1 MTRRSV
7 ERTRRTMTLPMTVAA
22 LTGAVLAGASG
33 GATAL
38 AQPSPEI
45 VVEDGAT
52 QPVFSYK
59 DAIREHVYV
68 ESSVDSDR
76 DGRKDRVNVDIIRPA
91 ETEHGLK
98 VPVIMDE
105 SPYYDNAGR
114 GNESERKTYDSAG
127 NPVKFPLFYD
137 NYFVP
142 RGYAFLAVDM
152 VGTTRSDGCPVSG
165 GPSDV
170 LGGKAVVD
178 WLNGRAKAYRPDGTP
193 ARAAWTTGRTG
204 MIGKS
209 YDGTLANGVAAT
221 GVEGLETIVPIS
233 AISSWYGYSR
243 MNGVKYWT
251 DEQPWLASYVDTD
264 PPEKCAP
271 VNAGLDEGEDDAT
284 GDYNAYWRTADYRN
298 GTIARAS
305 RVRASVFAAH
315 GVNDLN
321 VKDDQFAEWW
331 RALARRGV
339 ERKVWLTQRGH
350 VDPFDTRRDAWVD
363 TLHRWFDHELQ
374 QIPNGIMREPRAD
387 IEIGPDRWISQRD
400 WPSRDARNVVLRPGA
415 GGALGAERAAEGTTA
430 AFTDA
435 PGPRGDGHAESAM
448 VSDPAADRPYRTAF
462 VSGPLPRTGRL
473 SGTPEAHLKI
483 KLDRPTANL
492 TALLVDYGEDTRVN
506 YLGSGSG
513 IRTLG
518 TEDCH
523 GESTPADD
531 ACYRQTEVTTV
542 TSPVNVVA
550 RGWLDAQNDRSLS
563 RPRPLEPGRY
573 YNVQWET
580 LSQEYLLKKGHR
592 LALVLAGTD
601 ADYNT
606 ETPTGA
612 QVTLDLRG
620 SSITVPVAAAG
631 DDPTALVAPPQP
643 ATTWRGPATVTLPV
657 QERELY

>member
-1 MTRRSV
+1 
-7 ERTRRTMTLPMTVAA
+7 MTVAV
-22 LTGAVLAGASG
+22 LTGAALAAAGG

-38 AQPSPEI
+38 AQSSPKI
-45 VVEDGAT
+45 VVKGGVT

-76 DGRKDRVNVDIIRPA
+76 DGELDRVNVDIIRPK
-91 ETEHGLK
+91 ETENGLK

-114 GNESERKTYDSAG
+114 GNESELKTYDADG

-165 GPSDV
+165 GPTDV

-178 WLNGRAKAYRPDGTP
+178 WLNGRAKAYRADGSPVEAT
-193 ARAAWTTGRTG
+193 WTTGRTA

-221 GVEGLETIVPIS
+221 GVKGLETIVPIA
-233 AISSWYGYSR
+233 AISSWYDYSR

-264 PPEKCAP
+264 PPEKCAA

-284 GDYNAYWRTADYRN
+284 GNYNSYWKTADYRH

-305 RVRASVFAAH
+305 RVRASVFAVH

-321 VKDDQFAEWW
+321 VKDDHFAEWW
-331 RALARRGV
+331 NALARRGV
-339 ERKVWLTQRGH
+339 QRKVWLTQRGH
-350 VDPFDTRRDAWVD
+350 VDPFDFRRDHWVE
-363 TLHRWFDHELQ
+363 TLHRWFDHELHK
-374 QIPNGIMREPRAD
+374 IRNGVMDEPRAD
-387 IEIGPDRWISQRD
+387 IEVGPEQWITQSD
-400 WPSRDARNVVLRPGA
+400 WPSRDARDITLRPGEDGTLGLQPA
-415 GGALGAERAAEGTTA
+415 PGGATA
-430 AFTDA
+430 TFTDA
-435 PGPRGDGHAESAM
+435 PGPRGYGYPESAM
-448 VSDPAADRPYRTAF
+448 VSDPTVEQPFRAAF

-473 SGTPEAHLKI
+473 SGTPEARLRI
-483 KLDRPTANL
+483 KLDKPTSNV
-492 TALLVDYGEDTRVN
+492 TALLVDYGEDTRVD
-506 YLGSGSG
+506 YLGRGSG
-513 IRTLG
+513 IRTLD

-550 RGWLDAQNDRSLS
+550 RGWLDVQNHRSLS
-563 RPRPLEPGRY
+563 HPSPLEPGRY
-573 YNVQWET
+573 YDVRWET
-580 LSQEYLLKKGHR
+580 LSQEYVLKKGHR

-601 ADYNT
+601 SDYNT

-612 QVTLDLRG
+612 QVTVDLRG
-620 SSITVPVAAAG
+620 SSISIPVVVGAEEPAAM
-631 DDPTALVAPPQP
+631 VAPPQP
-643 ATTWRGPATVTLPV
+643 RTTWRGPSDVTLPV
-657 QERELY
+657 QERRFY

>member
-1 MTRRSV
+1 
-7 ERTRRTMTLPMTVAA
+7 MTLAVLTSAA
-22 LTGAVLAGASG
+22 LAGAGG
-33 GATAL
+33 GAAAL
-38 AQPSPEI
+38 AQPSPKI
-45 VVEDGAT
+45 VVKDGVT

-68 ESSVDSDR
+68 ESSVDSDG
-76 DGRKDRVNVDIIRPA
+76 DGKKDRVNVDIIRPK

-114 GNESERKTYDSAG
+114 GNESELKTYDADG
-127 NPVKFPLFYD
+127 NPVKFPLYYD

-165 GPSDV
+165 GPTDV

-178 WLNGRAKAYRPDGTP
+178 WLNGRAKAFTADGTP
-193 ARAAWTTGRTG
+193 AKATWTTGRTG

-221 GVEGLETIVPIS
+221 GVAGLETIVPIS

-264 PPEKCAP
+264 PSAKCAE

-284 GDYNAYWRTADYRN
+284 GNYNAYWKTADYRD

-305 RVRASVFAAH
+305 RVRASIFAAH

-331 RALARRGV
+331 NALARRGV
-339 ERKVWLTQRGH
+339 QRKVWLSQRGH
-350 VDPFDTRRDAWVD
+350 VDPFDTRRDAWVT

-374 QIPNGIMREPRAD
+374 KIPNGIMREPRAD
-387 IEIGPDRWISQRD
+387 IEIGPDRWITQRD
-400 WPSRDARNVVLRPGA
+400 WPSRDARDIVLRPGA
-415 GGALGAERAAEGTTA
+415 NGVLGLERAAKGATA

-435 PGPRGDGHAESAM
+435 PGPRGDGLSESAM
-448 VSDPAADRPYRTAF
+448 VADPTAAQPYRAAF
-462 VSGPLPRTGRL
+462 VSAPLPRTGRL
-473 SGTPEAHLKI
+473 SGTPEARLRI
-483 KLDRPTANL
+483 KLDKPTANL

-506 YLGSGSG
+506 YLGAGSG

-550 RGWLDAQNDRSLS
+550 RGWLDAQNARSLS
-563 RPRPLEPGRY
+563 RPKPLEPGRY
-573 YNVQWET
+573 HTVRWET

-612 QVTLDLRG
+612 QVTVDLRG
-620 SSITVPVAAAG
+620 SSISIPVVAAE
-631 DDPTALVAPPQP
+631 DDPAALVAPPQP
-643 ATTWRGPATVTLPV
+643 PATWRGPAEVTLPV

>member
-1 MTRRSV
+1 
-7 ERTRRTMTLPMTVAA
+7 MTLAVLTSAA
-22 LTGAVLAGASG
+22 LAGAGG
-33 GATAL
+33 GAAAL
-38 AQPSPEI
+38 AQPSPKI
-45 VVEDGAT
+45 VVKDGVT

-68 ESSVDSDR
+68 ESSVDSDG
-76 DGRKDRVNVDIIRPA
+76 DGKKDRVNVDIIRPK

-114 GNESERKTYDSAG
+114 GNESELKTYDADG
-127 NPVKFPLFYD
+127 NPVKFPLYYD

-165 GPSDV
+165 GPTDV

-178 WLNGRAKAYRPDGTP
+178 WLNGRAKAFKADGTP
-193 ARAAWTTGRTG
+193 AKATWTTGRTG

-264 PPEKCAP
+264 PPAKCAE

-284 GDYNAYWRTADYRN
+284 GNYNAYWKTADYRD

-305 RVRASVFAAH
+305 RVRASIFAAH

-331 RALARRGV
+331 NALARRGV
-339 ERKVWLTQRGH
+339 QRKVWLSQRGH
-350 VDPFDTRRDAWVD
+350 VDPFDTRRDAWVT

-374 QIPNGIMREPRAD
+374 KIPNGIMREPRAD
-387 IEIGPDRWISQRD
+387 IEIGPDQWITQRD
-400 WPSRDARNVVLRPGA
+400 WPSRDARDIVLRPGA
-415 GGALGAERAAEGTTA
+415 NGVLGLERAAKGATA

-435 PGPRGDGHAESAM
+435 PGPRGDGLSESAM
-448 VSDPAADRPYRTAF
+448 VADPTAAQPYRAAF
-462 VSGPLPRTGRL
+462 VSAPLPRTGRL
-473 SGTPEAHLKI
+473 SGTPEARLRI
-483 KLDRPTANL
+483 KLDKPTANL

-506 YLGSGSG
+506 YLGAGSG

-550 RGWLDAQNDRSLS
+550 RGWLDAQNAHSLS
-563 RPRPLEPGRY
+563 RPKPLEPGRY
-573 YNVQWET
+573 HTVRWET

-612 QVTLDLRG
+612 QVTVDLRG
-620 SSITVPVAAAG
+620 SSISIPVVAAE
-631 DDPTALVAPPQP
+631 DDPAALVAPPQP
-643 ATTWRGPATVTLPV
+643 PATWRGPAEVTLPV

>member
-1 MTRRSV
+1 
-7 ERTRRTMTLPMTVAA
+7 MTLAVLTSAA
-22 LTGAVLAGASG
+22 LAGAGG
-33 GATAL
+33 GAAAL
-38 AQPSPEI
+38 AQPSPKI
-45 VVEDGAT
+45 VVKDGVT

-68 ESSVDSDR
+68 ESSVDSDG
-76 DGRKDRVNVDIIRPA
+76 DGKKDRVNVDIIRPK

-98 VPVIMDE
+98 VPVITDE

-114 GNESERKTYDSAG
+114 GNESELKTYDADG
-127 NPVKFPLFYD
+127 NPVKFPLYYD

-165 GPSDV
+165 GPTDV

-178 WLNGRAKAYRPDGTP
+178 WLNGRAKAFKADGTP
-193 ARAAWTTGRTG
+193 AKATWTTGRTG

-264 PPEKCAP
+264 PPAKCAE

-284 GDYNAYWRTADYRN
+284 GNYNAYWKTADYRD

-305 RVRASVFAAH
+305 RVRASIFAAH

-331 RALARRGV
+331 NALARRGV
-339 ERKVWLTQRGH
+339 QRKVWLSQRGH
-350 VDPFDTRRDAWVD
+350 VDPFDTRRDAWVT

-374 QIPNGIMREPRAD
+374 KIPNGIMREPRAD
-387 IEIGPDRWISQRD
+387 IEIGPDQWITQRD
-400 WPSRDARNVVLRPGA
+400 WPSRDARDIVLRPGA
-415 GGALGAERAAEGTTA
+415 NGVLGLERAAKGATA

-435 PGPRGDGHAESAM
+435 PGPRGDGLSESAM
-448 VSDPAADRPYRTAF
+448 VADPTAAQPYRAAF
-462 VSGPLPRTGRL
+462 VSAPLPRTGRL
-473 SGTPEAHLKI
+473 SGTPEARLRI
-483 KLDRPTANL
+483 KLDKPTANL

-506 YLGSGSG
+506 YLGAGSG

-550 RGWLDAQNDRSLS
+550 RGWLDAQNAHSLS
-563 RPRPLEPGRY
+563 RPKPLEPGRY
-573 YNVQWET
+573 HTVRWET

-612 QVTLDLRG
+612 QVTVDLRG
-620 SSITVPVAAAG
+620 SSISIPVVAAE
-631 DDPTALVAPPQP
+631 DDPAALVAPPQP
-643 ATTWRGPATVTLPV
+643 PATWRGPAEVTLPV

>member
-1 MTRRSV
+1 
-7 ERTRRTMTLPMTVAA
+7 MTVAV
-22 LTGAVLAGASG
+22 LTGAAMTAAGG
-33 GATAL
+33 GAAAL
-38 AQPSPEI
+38 AQTSPKI
-45 VVEDGAT
+45 VVKGGAT
-52 QPVFSYK
+52 QPVFSYE

-76 DGRKDRVNVDIIRPA
+76 DGELDRVNVDIIRPK
-91 ETEHGLK
+91 ETENGLK

-114 GNESERKTYDSAG
+114 GNESERKTYDADG

-165 GPSDV
+165 GPTDV

-178 WLNGRAKAYRPDGTP
+178 WLNGRAKAYRADGSP
-193 ARAAWTTGRTG
+193 VEADWTTGRTA

-221 GVEGLETIVPIS
+221 GVEGLETIVPIA
-233 AISSWYGYSR
+233 AISSWYDYSR
-243 MNGVKYWT
+243 MNGVRYWT
-251 DEQPWLASYVDTD
+251 DEQPWLAGYVDTD
-264 PPEKCAP
+264 PPEKCAA

-284 GDYNAYWRTADYRN
+284 GDYNAYWKTADYRR

-305 RVRASVFAAH
+305 RVRASVFAVH

-321 VKDDQFAEWW
+321 VKDNHFALWW
-331 RALARRGV
+331 DALARHGV
-339 ERKVWLTQRGH
+339 QRKVWLTQRGH
-350 VDPFDTRRDAWVD
+350 VDPFDFRRDHWVA
-363 TLHRWFDHELQ
+363 TLHKWFDHELHK
-374 QIPNGIMREPRAD
+374 IRNGVMDEPRAD
-387 IEIGPDRWISQRD
+387 IETGPERWITQSN
-400 WPSRDARNVVLRPGA
+400 WPSRDARDITLRPGEDGTLGLKRA
-415 GGALGAERAAEGTTA
+415 PEGATA

-435 PGPRGDGHAESAM
+435 PGPRGGGHPESAM
-448 VSDPAADRPYRTAF
+448 VSDPTVEQPFRAAF

-473 SGTPEAHLKI
+473 SGTPEARLRI
-483 KLDRPTANL
+483 KLDKPTSNV
-492 TALLVDYGEDTRVN
+492 TALLVDYGEDTRVDH
-506 YLGSGSG
+506 LGPGSG
-513 IRTLG
+513 IRTLD

-550 RGWLDAQNDRSLS
+550 RGWLDAQNHRSLS
-563 RPRPLEPGRY
+563 HPRPLEPGRY
-573 YNVQWET
+573 YDVRWET

-606 ETPTGA
+606 ETPTGTK
-612 QVTLDLRG
+612 VTVDLRG
-620 SSITVPVAAAG
+620 SSISIPVVVGAEEPAAM
-631 DDPTALVAPPQP
+631 VAPPQP
-643 ATTWRGPATVTLPV
+643 ETTWRGPSDVTLPV
-657 QERELY
+657 QERRFY

>member
-1 MTRRSV
+1 
-7 ERTRRTMTLPMTVAA
+7 MTLAVLTSAA
-22 LTGAVLAGASG
+22 LAGAGG
-33 GATAL
+33 GAAAL
-38 AQPSPEI
+38 AQPSPKI
-45 VVEDGAT
+45 VVKDGVT

-68 ESSVDSDR
+68 ESSVDSDG
-76 DGRKDRVNVDIIRPA
+76 DGKKDRVNVDIIRPK

-98 VPVIMDE
+98 VPVITDE

-114 GNESERKTYDSAG
+114 GNESELKTYDADG
-127 NPVKFPLFYD
+127 NPVKFPLYYD

-165 GPSDV
+165 GPTDV

-178 WLNGRAKAYRPDGTP
+178 WLNGRAKAFKADGTP
-193 ARAAWTTGRTG
+193 AKATWTTGRTG

-264 PPEKCAP
+264 PPAKCAE

-284 GDYNAYWRTADYRN
+284 GNYNAYWKTADYRD

-305 RVRASVFAAH
+305 RVRASIFAAH

-331 RALARRGV
+331 NALARRGV
-339 ERKVWLTQRGH
+339 QRKVWLSQRGH
-350 VDPFDTRRDAWVD
+350 VDPFDTRRDAWVT

-374 QIPNGIMREPRAD
+374 KIPNGIMREPRAD
-387 IEIGPDRWISQRD
+387 IEIGPDQWITQRD
-400 WPSRDARNVVLRPGA
+400 WPSRDARDIVLRPGA
-415 GGALGAERAAEGTTA
+415 NGVLGLERAAKGATA

-435 PGPRGDGHAESAM
+435 PGPRGDGLSESAM
-448 VSDPAADRPYRTAF
+448 VADPTAAQPYRAAF
-462 VSGPLPRTGRL
+462 VSAPLPRTGRL
-473 SGTPEAHLKI
+473 SGTPEARLRI
-483 KLDRPTANL
+483 KLDKPTANL

-506 YLGSGSG
+506 YLGAGSG

-550 RGWLDAQNDRSLS
+550 RGWLDAQNAHSLS
-563 RPRPLEPGRY
+563 RPKPLEPGRY
-573 YNVQWET
+573 HTVRWET

-612 QVTLDLRG
+612 QVTVDLRG
-620 SSITVPVAAAG
+620 SSISIPVVAAE
-631 DDPTALVAPPQP
+631 DDPAALVAPPQP
-643 ATTWRGPATVTLPV
+643 PATWRGPAEVT
-657 QERELY
+657 

>member
-1 MTRRSV
+1 
-7 ERTRRTMTLPMTVAA
+7 MTLAVLTSAA
-22 LTGAVLAGASG
+22 LAGAGG
-33 GATAL
+33 GAAAL
-38 AQPSPEI
+38 AQPSPKI
-45 VVEDGAT
+45 VVKDGVT

-68 ESSVDSDR
+68 ESSVDSDG
-76 DGRKDRVNVDIIRPA
+76 DGKKDRVNVDIIRPK

-114 GNESERKTYDSAG
+114 GNESELKTYDADG
-127 NPVKFPLFYD
+127 NPVKFPLYYD

-165 GPSDV
+165 GPTDV

-178 WLNGRAKAYRPDGTP
+178 WLNGRAKAFTADGTP
-193 ARAAWTTGRTG
+193 VKATWTTGRTG

-264 PPEKCAP
+264 PPAKCAE

-284 GDYNAYWRTADYRN
+284 GNYNAYWKTADYRD

-305 RVRASVFAAH
+305 RVRASIFAAH

-331 RALARRGV
+331 SALARRGV
-339 ERKVWLTQRGH
+339 QRKVWLSQRGH
-350 VDPFDTRRDAWVD
+350 VDPFDTRRDAWVT

-374 QIPNGIMREPRAD
+374 KIPNGIMREPRAD
-387 IEIGPDRWISQRD
+387 IEIGPDQWITQRD
-400 WPSRDARNVVLRPGA
+400 WPSRDARDIVLRPGA
-415 GGALGAERAAEGTTA
+415 NGVLGLERAAKGATA

-435 PGPRGDGHAESAM
+435 PGPRGDGLSESAM
-448 VSDPAADRPYRTAF
+448 VADPTAAQPYRAAF
-462 VSGPLPRTGRL
+462 VSAPLPRTGRL
-473 SGTPEAHLKI
+473 SGTPEARLRI
-483 KLDRPTANL
+483 KLDKPTANL

-506 YLGSGSG
+506 YLGAGSG

-531 ACYRQTEVTTV
+531 ACYKQTEVTTV

-550 RGWLDAQNDRSLS
+550 RGWLDAQNARSLS
-563 RPRPLEPGRY
+563 RPKPLEPGRY
-573 YNVQWET
+573 HTVRWET

-612 QVTLDLRG
+612 QVTVDLRG
-620 SSITVPVAAAG
+620 SSISIPVVAAE
-631 DDPTALVAPPQP
+631 DDPAALVAPPQP
-643 ATTWRGPATVTLPV
+643 PATWRGPAEVTLPV

>member
-1 MTRRSV
+1 
-7 ERTRRTMTLPMTVAA
+7 MTVAA
-22 LTGAVLAGASG
+22 LTGAALAGAGG

-38 AQPSPEI
+38 AQPSPKI
-45 VVEDGAT
+45 VVKDGVT
-52 QPVFSYK
+52 QPVFSYE

-68 ESSVDSDR
+68 ESSVDSDG
-76 DGRKDRVNVDIIRPA
+76 DGAKDRVNVDIIRPE

-114 GNESERKTYDSAG
+114 GNESELKTYDADG
-127 NPVKFPLFYD
+127 DPVKFPLFYD

-165 GPSDV
+165 GPTDV

-193 ARAAWTTGRTG
+193 VEAAWTTGRTG

-221 GVEGLETIVPIS
+221 GVKGLETIVPIS
-233 AISSWYGYSR
+233 AISSWYDYSR

-251 DEQPWLASYVDTD
+251 DEQPGLASYVDTD
-264 PPEKCAP
+264 PPEKCAE
-271 VNAGLDEGEDDAT
+271 VNAALDAGEDDAT
-284 GDYNAYWRTADYRN
+284 GDYNAYWKTADYRH

-331 RALARRGV
+331 RALARNGV
-339 ERKVWLTQRGH
+339 RRKVWLSQRGH
-350 VDPFDTRRDAWVD
+350 VDPFDIRRDAWVD

-374 QIPNGIMREPRAD
+374 KIPNGIMREPRAD
-387 IEIGPDRWISQRD
+387 IEIGPDQWITQRD
-400 WPSRDARNVVLRPGA
+400 WPSRDAHEIVLRPGP
-415 GGALGAERAAEGTTA
+415 GGTLGLERAPHGATA

-435 PGPRGDGHAESAM
+435 PGPRGGGQSEGAM
-448 VSDPAADRPYRTAF
+448 VSDPAAARPYRAAF
-462 VSGPLPRTGRL
+462 VSEPLPATGRL
-473 SGTPEAHLKI
+473 SGTPDVRLRI
-483 KLDRPTANL
+483 KLDKPTSNL

-506 YLGSGSG
+506 YLGSGAG
-513 IRTLG
+513 IRTLD

-523 GESTPADD
+523 GESTAADD

-542 TSPVNVVA
+542 TSPVNVIA
-550 RGWLDAQNDRSLS
+550 RGWLDAQNAHSLS
-563 RPRPLEPGRY
+563 RPRPLKPGRY
-573 YNVQWET
+573 HTVGWET

-620 SSITVPVAAAG
+620 TSITVPVTAAG
-631 DDPTALVAPPQP
+631 DDPAAMIAPSQRTAP
-643 ATTWRGPATVTLPV
+643 WRGPSEVTLPV
-657 QERELY
+657 QPRDLY

>member
-1 MTRRSV
+1 
-7 ERTRRTMTLPMTVAA
+7 MTLAVLTSAA
-22 LTGAVLAGASG
+22 LAGAGG
-33 GATAL
+33 GAAAL
-38 AQPSPEI
+38 AQPSPKI
-45 VVEDGAT
+45 VVKGGVT

-68 ESSVDSDR
+68 ESGVDSDG
-76 DGRKDRVNVDIIRPA
+76 DGDKDRVNVDIIRPK

-114 GNESERKTYDSAG
+114 GNESELKTYDADG

-165 GPSDV
+165 GPTDV

-178 WLNGRAKAYRPDGTP
+178 WLNGRARAFRADGTP
-193 ARAAWTTGRTG
+193 AEATWTTGRTG

-264 PPEKCAP
+264 PPAKCAE

-284 GDYNAYWRTADYRN
+284 GNYNAYWKTADYRD

-305 RVRASVFAAH
+305 RVRASIFAAH

-331 RALARRGV
+331 SALARRGV
-339 ERKVWLTQRGH
+339 QRKVWLSQRGH
-350 VDPFDTRRDAWVD
+350 VDPFDTRRDAWVA

-374 QIPNGIMREPRAD
+374 KIPNGIMREPRAD
-387 IEIGPDRWISQRD
+387 IETGPDRWITQRD
-400 WPSRDARNVVLRPGA
+400 WPSRDARDIVLRPGPD
-415 GGALGAERAAEGTTA
+415 GVLGLTRAAKGATA

-435 PGPRGDGHAESAM
+435 PGPRGGGHSESAM
-448 VSDPAADRPYRTAF
+448 VADPTAAQPYRAAF
-462 VSGPLPRTGRL
+462 VSAPLPRTGRL
-473 SGTPEAHLKI
+473 SGTPEARLRI
-483 KLDRPTANL
+483 KLDKPTANL

-523 GESTPADD
+523 GESTPTDD
-531 ACYRQTEVTTV
+531 ACYKQTEVTTV

-550 RGWLDAQNDRSLS
+550 RGWLDAQNARSLS

-573 YNVQWET
+573 HTVRWET

-612 QVTLDLRG
+612 EVTVDLRG
-620 SSITVPVAAAG
+620 TSISIPVVAAE
-631 DDPTALVAPPQP
+631 DDPAALVAPPRRS
-643 ATTWRGPATVTLPV
+643 ATWRGPAQVTLPV